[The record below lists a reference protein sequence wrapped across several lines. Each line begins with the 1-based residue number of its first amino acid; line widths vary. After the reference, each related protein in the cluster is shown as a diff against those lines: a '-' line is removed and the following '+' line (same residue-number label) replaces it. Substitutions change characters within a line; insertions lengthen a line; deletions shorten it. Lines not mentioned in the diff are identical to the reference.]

1 MRKRLLSPD
10 LVYGFHIMPSPLFSL
25 PYAFLT
31 VPGAQSQLCKGIFK
45 NLQKLQEQMKVILF
59 YDYLNKWVNVRIGN
73 LGNTTD
79 SRLRYLKS
87 YGLSSLKQFLPEL
100 SELGHAST
108 RSAGVQ
114 WSKD

>member
-1 MRKRLLSPD
+1 M
-10 LVYGFHIMPSPLFSL
+10 
-25 PYAFLT
+25 
-31 VPGAQSQLCKGIFK
+31 
-45 NLQKLQEQMKVILF
+45 ILF